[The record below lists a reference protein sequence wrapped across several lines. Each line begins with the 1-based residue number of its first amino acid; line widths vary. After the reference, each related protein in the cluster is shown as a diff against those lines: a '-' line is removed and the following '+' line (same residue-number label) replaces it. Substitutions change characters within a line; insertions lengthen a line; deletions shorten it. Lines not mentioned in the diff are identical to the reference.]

1 MHEDDGTDVLL
12 SISVALAQS
21 ICPTRMSKSL
31 ALPTSSNV
39 VPVTLALTFSA
50 RPAAGEPLVSAFG
63 GASEATVYKRDER

>member
-12 SISVALAQS
+12 SSQLLWQ
-21 ICPTRMSKSL
+21 SL

-50 RPAAGEPLVSAFG
+50 RPAAGEPLVSALVVQARLPYTRETSG
-63 GASEATVYKRDER
+63 KAEIKVNLN